1 MALDLFCYT
10 SLEPDQA
17 RSALESIRAKR
28 VFDYDADFIP
38 SSPILANKDAQ
49 DIACEFTAA
58 RPKTL
63 FLVRLNNKSMLAA
76 HTVNALV
83 DELKS
88 GFSDL
93 LVLWENERAL

>member
-10 SLEPDQA
+10 SLEPDEA
-17 RSALESIRAKR
+17 RSALESLRVKG
-28 VFDYDADFIP
+28 VFDYDADFAP
-38 SSPILANKDAQ
+38 SLPRLASKDAQ
-49 DIACEFTAA
+49 DIAYEFTAS

-63 FLVRLNNKSMLAA
+63 FLVRLSNKSMLAA

-93 LVLWENERAL
+93 LVLWEDERAL